1 MMLMKKRDVFIMLLC
16 LLLLSN
22 VATYFYTRFLFL
34 KPAVEVSREQKSG
47 ERLIW
52 EVRDILEEKYFQA
65 LDEEELVRGAI
76 KGMLSSLDDPYTVY
90 LTPESLEEM
99 LVQAT
104 GSFSGIGVEITED
117 EGEILIL
124 RVIENTPAFRA
135 GLCQGDR
142 IVQVEGESIAGLTLD
157 EVARLLR
164 GPNGTA
170 VNITLRRLGEN
181 ELFSVTII
189 RTQIERDTVFTRR
202 LENGFAYLQITSFDL
217 GTGEDFKSAVLSL
230 EAEGLKGLII
240 DLRDNPG
247 GLLDEAIEIG
257 EFFVPEGEITRVVD
271 RDGKVLNRYLSQAK
285 PEEYPVAVLVNR
297 YTASAAEIIAGALQ
311 DSKRAV
317 LVGTQTFGKASVQFI
332 QYLSDGGGL
341 RYTIARYL
349 TPGGRDIHRHGLA
362 PDYEVELPVDYYL
375 KSQSVP
381 RDLRPGDTGEKVVLL
396 QAMLKFLGY
405 SLQTTGVY
413 DEGLSSAL
421 NSFQAEHG
429 LLSKALDDSTREA
442 LRHALAEKAEEVD
455 EQLRFAL
462 DLLKDQAG
470 SVKQAEER

>member
-1 MMLMKKRDVFIMLLC
+1 MKKRDFFIMLLC

-22 VATYFYTRFLFL
+22 VATYFYTRFLFSN
-34 KPAVEVSREQKSG
+34 PAVEVSREQKPG

-124 RVIENTPAFRA
+124 RVIDNTPAFRA

-142 IVQVEGESIAGLTLD
+142 IVQVEGESIAGSALD

-170 VNITLRRLGEN
+170 VNITLRRPGEN
-181 ELFSVTII
+181 ELFSVTIT

-202 LENGFAYLQITSFDL
+202 LEDGAAYLQITSFDQS
-217 GTGEDFKSAVLSL
+217 TGEDFRSAVLSL

-247 GLLDEAIEIG
+247 GLFDEAIEIG

-271 RDGKVLNRYLSQAK
+271 RDGKVLDRYLSQAK
-285 PEEYPVAVLVNR
+285 PEEYPVVVLVNR

-317 LVGTQTFGKASVQFI
+317 LVGTPTFGKASVQFI

-349 TPGGRDIHRHGLA
+349 TPGGKDIHRHGLT
-362 PDYEVELPVDYYL
+362 PDYEAELPGNYYL
-375 KSQSVP
+375 KNQPVP
-381 RDLRPGDTGEKVVLL
+381 RDLQPGDTGEKVIML

-429 LLSKALDDSTREA
+429 LLSKVLDDPTREM

-462 DLLKDQAG
+462 DLLNDQAG
-470 SVKQAEER
+470 LLKQVEGR